1 MPGGSNTRQNC
12 TYKEFMACK
21 PLPFKGTEGPV
32 GLTHWIEKMESV
44 FSISNCTQANWVK
57 FATSTVEGKALTWWN
72 SIARPMGLKAAHV
85 IPWEDIKTRM
95 TAEYC
100 PDNEV
105 KKMEA
110 ELWDLKII
118 GTDLATYTNCY
129 LELILLC
136 PGMLP
141 TERKKIDHY
150 VKGLSENIQASVH
163 ASKPQTL
170 QETINMAN
178 DLMDQ
183 ITQRTVAEVKAGDN
197 KRKWTGN
204 SNSQSSKKQEV
215 SVKGYQGKAPYWSRC
230 ERHHEGRCTVTC
242 GKCKKIGHLTKNCWS
257 KTTGLANPPA
267 ANTGTVKT
275 CYECGQKG
283 HFRNECPNKKGP
295 KKGRGRSFNINAHE
309 AREDPDLVTGTFLLN
324 NHIVSVLFNCGAN
337 RSFVSIET
345 SCMLDKTHVPIDT
358 KYCIELVNGKLMKAN
373 KIYKDCT
380 LVLEGKPFLVD
391 LMPIEIRSFNVVI
404 GMDWLSKNR
413 AEVVCF
419 EKVIR
424 IPLDN
429 GENLMVYGDK
439 TGVKLNL
446 ISCMKAQ
453 KYLRK
458 DYQAILVHVKEIE
471 TEEKRIEDVP
481 IVREFPNVFLEELT
495 GLPPHRSVEF
505 QKDLVPGA
513 APVARSPYR
522 LAPSELKELSNQ
534 LQELLDRGFI
544 RPSSS
549 PRFIEGFSKIA
560 RSLTALTHK
569 GKKYE
574 WSDVHEAAFQLLK

>member
-1 MPGGSNTRQNC
+1 MSGRRTYSPEELRALINEGVSAALANMPGGSNTRQNC

-44 FSISNCTQANWVK
+44 FSISNCAQANWVK
-57 FATSTVEGKALTWWN
+57 FTTSTLEGKALTWWN
-72 SIARPMGLKAAHV
+72 SIARPMGLEAAHA
-85 IPWEDIKTRM
+85 IPWKDIKTRM

-110 ELWDLKII
+110 ELWDLKVI
-118 GTDLATYTNCY
+118 GTDLATYTNRY

-136 PGMLP
+136 PGMVP

-178 DLMDQ
+178 DLMNQ
-183 ITQRTVAEVKAGDN
+183 ITQRSAAEVKSGDN

-204 SNSQSSKKQEV
+204 FNSQSSKKQEV
-215 SVKGYQGKAPYWSRC
+215 SGKGNQGKAPYCSRC

-242 GKCKKIGHLTKNCWS
+242 GKCKKIVHLTKNYWS
-257 KTTGLANPPA
+257 KTTGTANPPD
-267 ANTGTVKT
+267 ANTGMVKT
-275 CYECGQKG
+275 CYECSQKG

-295 KKGRGRSFNINAHE
+295 EKGRGRAFNINAHE

-324 NHIVSVLFNCGAN
+324 NYIVSVLFDCGAN
-337 RSFVSIET
+337 RSFVSIE
-345 SCMLDKTHVPIDT
+345 SSFDKYHVPIDT
-358 KYCIELVNGKLMKAN
+358 KYYIELVNGKLMKAN
-373 KIYKDCT
+373 KIYKECT

-391 LMPIEIRSFNVVI
+391 LMPIEIGSFEVVI

-419 EKVIR
+419 EKAIR

-439 TGVKLNL
+439 TGVKLQ
-446 ISCMKAQ
+446 IFTCMKAQ

-458 DYQAILVHVKEIE
+458 GYQAILAHVKDIK
-471 TEEKRIEDVP
+471 TEEK
-481 IVREFPNVFLEELT
+481 
-495 GLPPHRSVEF
+495 
-505 QKDLVPGA
+505 
-513 APVARSPYR
+513 
-522 LAPSELKELSNQ
+522 
-534 LQELLDRGFI
+534 
-544 RPSSS
+544 
-549 PRFIEGFSKIA
+549 
-560 RSLTALTHK
+560 
-569 GKKYE
+569 
-574 WSDVHEAAFQLLK
+574 